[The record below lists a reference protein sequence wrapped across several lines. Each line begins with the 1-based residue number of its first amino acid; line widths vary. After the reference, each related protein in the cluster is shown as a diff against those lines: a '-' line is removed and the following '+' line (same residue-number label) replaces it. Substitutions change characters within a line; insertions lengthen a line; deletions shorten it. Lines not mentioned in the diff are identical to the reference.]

1 MNSVLKGK
9 NVLLG
14 ITGSIAAYKAAEIVR
29 LLRKRGTA
37 VFPIMTSSATHFV
50 HPITFQTLASQK
62 VTLKLFDK
70 NNKQMGHL
78 SLPRLADLLLIAPA
92 SANVIGKI
100 ASGIA
105 DEILTTIVLATEAP
119 VVIAPAMDHGM
130 YQSPILQRNISKLKT
145 AGYRFIGPEKG
156 DLASGEV
163 GMGRMTEPSKIVEY
177 LKKLFQS
184 RDDFRGKTFLVTAGP
199 TRERL
204 DTVRFFS
211 NYSSGKMGYA
221 LAEEGGWRGAKIIL
235 VSGPSSLTPPAG
247 VEFYQV
253 ESAQEMYDT
262 VMDKFPQVDGVLMAA
277 AVSDYRPARHWQN
290 KIKKES
296 REKLVVELVQ
306 NPDILKELGEKKANK
321 ILVGFCA
328 ETKDLEKEARK
339 KLMTKD
345 LDLVV
350 ANDIT
355 LEGAGFEVDTNVVTL
370 IDGEGKKEALSKR
383 SKREVAQKVWDK
395 IKWLMEARKITRE
408 IT

>member
-1 MNSVLKGK
+1 MDSVLKGK

-14 ITGSIAAYKAAEIVR
+14 ISGSIAAYKAAEIVR
-29 LLRKRGTA
+29 LLRKRGAA

-50 HPITFQTLASQK
+50 HPITFQTLASQR

-70 NNKQMGHL
+70 NNRGMGHL
-78 SLPRLADLLLIAPA
+78 SLPRLADLLLVAPA
-92 SANVIGKI
+92 SANVIGKM

-105 DEILTTIVLATEAP
+105 DQILTTIVLATEAP

-130 YQSPILQRNISKLKT
+130 YHNPILQRNISKLKA

-177 LKKLFQS
+177 LEKLLQS
-184 RDDFRGKTFLVTAGP
+184 RDDFQGKIFLVTAGP

-204 DTVRFFS
+204 DRIRFFS

-221 LAEEGGWRGAKIIL
+221 LAEEGRWRGAKIIL
-235 VSGPSSLTPPAG
+235 VSGPGSLHPPGG
-247 VEFYQV
+247 VEFYRV

-262 VMDKFPQVDGVLMAA
+262 VMEKFAEVDGVLMAA

-296 REKLVVELVQ
+296 REKLMVELVQ

-321 ILVGFCA
+321 VLVGFCA

-339 KLMTKD
+339 KLMTKG

-395 IKWLMEARKITRE
+395 IKWLMEARKKSRE
-408 IT
+408 MV

>member
-1 MNSVLKGK
+1 MDSLLQGK

-14 ITGSIAAYKAAEIVR
+14 ISGSIAAYKAAEIVR
-29 LLRKRGTA
+29 LLRKRGAA
-37 VFPIMTSSATHFV
+37 VYPIMTKAATYFV
-50 HPITFQTLASQK
+50 HPITFQTLTSQK
-62 VTLKLFDK
+62 VTLTLFYK
-70 NNKQMGHL
+70 NNKEMRHL

-119 VVIAPAMDHGM
+119 VVIAPAMDQGM
-130 YQSPILQRNISKLKT
+130 YNSPILQRNISTLK
-145 AGYRFIGPEKG
+145 AFGYRFIGPEKG
-156 DLASGEV
+156 ELASGEV
-163 GMGRMTEPSKIVEY
+163 GRGRMTEPSKIVEY
-177 LKKLFQS
+177 LEKLIGS

-221 LAEEGGWRGAKIIL
+221 LAEEGRWRGAKIIL
-235 VSGPSSLTPPAG
+235 VSGPVALTPPGG

-253 ESAQEMYDT
+253 ESAQEMYDA
-262 VMDKFPQVDGVLMAA
+262 VRKKFAEVDGVLMAA

-306 NPDILKELGEKKANK
+306 NPDILKELGEKKSDK

-339 KLMTKD
+339 KLITKG
-345 LDLVV
+345 LNLVV
-350 ANDIT
+350 ANNVT
-355 LEGAGFEVDTNVVTL
+355 LEGAGFEVDTNIVTL
-370 IDGEGKKEALSKR
+370 IDKEGKKEALPRR

-395 IKWLMEARKITRE
+395 IKWLMEAKKRSGE
-408 IT
+408 MV

>member
-1 MNSVLKGK
+1 MDSALKGK

-14 ITGSIAAYKAAEIVR
+14 ITGSIAAYKAAEIIR
-29 LLRKRGTA
+29 LLRKRGAA

-130 YQSPILQRNISKLKT
+130 YQSPILQRNISKLKA

-177 LKKLFQS
+177 LEKLFQS
-184 RDDFRGKTFLVTAGP
+184 RDDFLGKTFLVTAGP

-235 VSGPSSLTPPAG
+235 VSGPSSLTPPGG

-277 AVSDYRPARHWQN
+277 AVSDYRPASHWQN

-306 NPDILKELGEKKANK
+306 NPDILKELGEKKTNK

-339 KLMTKD
+339 KLITKD

>member
-14 ITGSIAAYKAAEIVR
+14 ITGSIAAYKAAEIIR
-29 LLRKRGTA
+29 LLRKRGAA

-130 YQSPILQRNISKLKT
+130 YHSPILQRNISKLKT

-177 LKKLFQS
+177 LEKLFQS
-184 RDDFRGKTFLVTAGP
+184 RDDFLGKTFLVTAGP

-235 VSGPSSLTPPAG
+235 VSGPSSLTPPGG

-277 AVSDYRPARHWQN
+277 AVCDYRPAKRWQN
-290 KIKKES
+290 KIKKQS

-306 NPDILKELGEKKANK
+306 NPDILKELGEKKTNK

-339 KLMTKD
+339 KLMIKD

-370 IDGEGKKEALSKR
+370 IDGDLKKEALSKR

-408 IT
+408 MT

>member
-1 MNSVLKGK
+1 MDSLLQGK

-14 ITGSIAAYKAAEIVR
+14 ISGSIAAYKAAEIVR
-29 LLRKRGTA
+29 LLRKRGAA
-37 VFPIMTSSATHFV
+37 VYPIMTKAATYFV

-62 VTLKLFDK
+62 VTLTLFYK
-70 NNKQMGHL
+70 NNKEMRHL

-119 VVIAPAMDHGM
+119 VVIAPAMDQGM
-130 YQSPILQRNISKLKT
+130 YNSPILQRNISTLK
-145 AGYRFIGPEKG
+145 AFGYRFIGPEKG
-156 DLASGEV
+156 ELASGEV
-163 GMGRMTEPSKIVEY
+163 GRGRMTEPSKIVEY
-177 LKKLFQS
+177 LEKLIGS

-221 LAEEGGWRGAKIIL
+221 LAEEGRWRGAKIIL
-235 VSGPSSLTPPAG
+235 VSGPVALTPPGG

-253 ESAQEMYDT
+253 ESAQEMYDA
-262 VMDKFPQVDGVLMAA
+262 VRKKFAEVDGVLMAA

-296 REKLVVELVQ
+296 QEKLVVELVQ
-306 NPDILKELGEKKANK
+306 NPDILKELGEKKSDK

-339 KLMTKD
+339 KLITKG
-345 LDLVV
+345 LNLVV
-350 ANDIT
+350 ANNVT
-355 LEGAGFEVDTNVVTL
+355 LEGAGFEVDTNIVTL
-370 IDGEGKKEALSKR
+370 IDKEGKKEALPRR

-395 IKWLMEARKITRE
+395 IKWLMEAKKRSGE
-408 IT
+408 MV